1 MLMTNH
7 KISYIIDRYLLKDV
21 GGVTLNSFDSKT
33 GFLILGDLALDK
45 VIDKYNDSDQYRSYS
60 KYIEK
65 GLEIDVR
72 ETLIPEL
79 NKLLTDKDITFDAN
93 RSNILVKKEV
103 DFANYVTNTVKLSM
117 LEEGAT
123 QTYKKEDGTLAFR
136 VVDNQLNGFTLLG
149 LPYMERS
156 GILLHE
162 GKSYTIIN
170 SLSLED
176 ALTFD
181 GERLKFVDNEHS
193 MSFSGTVKPKVKMFN
208 TSISIIDFVIML
220 SKHMYGVDE
229 GIEYAKKFIYSLRN
243 SSLISSIAGTDKDY
257 QIMGSDAFEFA
268 VDQLTG
274 VTNDQRAIEFMLE
287 EKIEEG
293 YLNTTS
299 TRRSLNEILSF
310 KNAIGKTISR
320 DIVTNDGKTVV
331 KEGEIVSEVTVSTL
345 NSYFIDTIHVHRS
358 MNMVGQYVASPI
370 FLGDKIIKGTPV
382 IKEMISLIPE
392 LQHFSIAPET
402 YQLDLNQVF
411 MISKDTVITQD
422 LCNCLEYLGIE
433 YLEYKE
439 RVTSK
444 KILKAYFEE
453 EYINNRHFPIA
464 DVSIEDPENYEAY
477 VFVDNKGNVQEEKKT
492 LTCHDVAAITSL
504 YMKLINGEHHEILS
518 DPDAGLRKKVEQSYD
533 HFHKAFLYATTQLIK
548 RGGPSLKRLASNP
561 ADFNDSDKMNRSFK
575 FFTKDFW
582 RCLQSVLKVI
592 DILDTTNPVATISSL
607 TKINTIVKNEDSI
620 ADSMRRLTMGH
631 YGRICPYETP
641 QSKKLGVVNNT
652 ALGCI
657 IEDGVMYTTY
667 YKLYHTAGKI
677 SIGSNPIKMSVA
689 EEEKYR
695 IADISSLTID
705 YKTNEVFADGK
716 IPCRVPARNSLEKT
730 TFASISLK
738 DVQYVSVSPNQ
749 HQSVACSTVPFAG
762 SDDAA
767 RISFGMSMVKQAK
780 GLVNPEVPLICTT
793 GFMNIPNMNTFY
805 KIFAEKD
812 GRVDVVKSKIIVVRY
827 DGEDKPTTYEFDPM
841 TITPNSAILRVSEV
855 VVGERVKKGQTL
867 VSSNYVKDGI
877 MAIGVN
883 AIVAYMTDGYN
894 YEDGVP
900 ISKRLSSKLTSYGVH
915 TDTFPISRNTIRA
928 HVQGMRFEDYLS
940 HDDKMASIS
949 KQVVK
954 TSDYVQEPLRA
965 YKCRG
970 FLARYERVYDTNNA
984 RRLKSVKVRSISFDE
999 MNHSDKMANRH
1010 GNKGVVCKVSENSDM
1025 PYFQNGEHVD
1035 VKYNPNGTVSRMNI
1049 GQIQE
1054 ASMGISCYVLG
1065 IRILCDSF
1073 NSPSIEN
1080 ILMLLSYTVDLAN
1093 CEDDELVYPLYPNLP
1108 EELHDHCRKNI
1119 KKIRHWKGTFNKEG
1133 KAYLI
1138 DPKSGKRSLTRV
1150 NIGVNYVY
1158 KLVQEGE
1165 SKLHSRG
1172 GFLTSPYVAKTESP
1186 TKGASNGGGQRMG
1199 YMELD
1204 ALAAYGAEAMLH
1216 EITNER
1222 GDNYIARNNFT
1233 VRALHSGD
1241 TSYLI
1246 DEKYGIRRS
1255 TEYMFEL
1262 LKALGIHIESD
1273 GDLDLENVG
1282 KRMYYKVRSLMNA
1295 TLKGD
1300 IIEEDDVES
1309 KMFEAFRDLRG

>member
-1 MLMTNH
+1 M
-7 KISYIIDRYLLKDV
+7 S
-21 GGVTLNSFDSKT
+21 SFDSKT
-33 GFLILGDLALDK
+33 GFLVLGDLALDNI
-45 VIDKYNDSDQYRSYS
+45 IDKYSDSDQYRSYR

-65 GLEIDVR
+65 GLQTDIR
-72 ETLIPEL
+72 EVLIPEL
-79 NKLLTDKDITFDAN
+79 NKLFDDKDVDFDPS
-93 RSNILVKKEV
+93 RSTVLVKKEV
-103 DFANYVTNTVKLSM
+103 DFANYVMNTVKLSL
-117 LEEGAT
+117 LEASAT
-123 QTYKKEDGTLAFR
+123 KVVKNEDGTLGFK
-136 VVDNQLNGFTLLG
+136 VVDNQLNGFTLLE

-156 GILLHE
+156 GILLHQ
-162 GKSYTIIN
+162 GKSYVVIN
-170 SLSLED
+170 ALSLED

-193 MSFSGTVKPKVKMFN
+193 LAFTGTVKPKVKMFN
-208 TSISIIDFVIML
+208 SSINMIDFVIML
-220 SKHMYGVDE
+220 AKHMYGSEE
-229 GIEYAKKFIYSLRN
+229 GIAYAKKFIYSLRN
-243 SSLISSIAGTDKDY
+243 SALISSIAGTDKDY

-274 VTNDQRAIEFMLE
+274 VTNDQRAIEFMLQ
-287 EKIEEG
+287 EKLEEG

-299 TRRSLNEILSF
+299 TRRALNEILSF
-310 KNAIGKTISR
+310 RNAIGKTISR

-331 KEGEIVSEVTVSTL
+331 QEGEQITELTVTKL
-345 NSYFIDTIHVHRS
+345 NSHLIDTIHVRKS
-358 MNMVGQYVASPI
+358 MNMVGQYVAAPI
-370 FLGDKIIKGTPV
+370 FLGSKIVKGTPV
-382 IKEMISLIPE
+382 IPEMIDLIPD
-392 LQHFSIAPET
+392 LKYFSIAPQT
-402 YQLDLNQVF
+402 YELANDQIF
-411 MISKDTVITQD
+411 MIPKDTVITQA
-422 LCNCLEYLGIE
+422 LCDCLEYLGIE

-439 RVTSK
+439 RVGSK
-444 KILKAYFEE
+444 KMLKAYFEE
-453 EYINNRHFPIA
+453 EYVNNRHFPLT
-464 DVSIEDPENYEAY
+464 DVDVDNPDDYEEY
-477 VFVDNKGNVQEEKKT
+477 VFVDVNGNIQEERTT
-492 LTCHDVAAITSL
+492 LTCHDIAAITSL
-504 YMKLINGEHHEILS
+504 YMKLINGEHHDILS
-518 DPDAGLRKKVEQSYD
+518 DPDAGLRKKVDQSYD

-548 RGGPSLKRLASNP
+548 RGGASLKRLASNP
-561 ADFNDSDKMNRSFK
+561 ADLNDSDRMNRAFK
-575 FFTKDFW
+575 FFSKDFW
-582 RCLQSVLKVI
+582 KCLQSILKVI
-592 DILDTTNPVATISSL
+592 DVLDTTNPVATISSL

-667 YKLYHTAGKI
+667 FRLFQVGNKI
-677 SIGSNPIKMSVA
+677 TLAKTPTRMSVS

-695 IADISSLTID
+695 IADISSLKIN
-705 YKTNEVFADGK
+705 YETNEVTADGK
-716 IPCRVPARNSLEKT
+716 IPCRVPSRNSLEKT

-749 HQSVACSTVPFAG
+749 HQSIACTTVPFAG

-780 GLVNPEVPLICTT
+780 GLVNPEVPLVCTT

-812 GRVDVVKSKIIVVRY
+812 GRVDVVKSRIIVVRY
-827 DGEDKPTTYEFDPM
+827 DGEDQPTTYEFDQM
-841 TITPNSAILRVSEV
+841 TITSNSAILRVAEV
-855 VVGERVKKGQTL
+855 VVGERIKKGQTL
-867 VSSNYVKDGI
+867 VSSNYVKEGV

-883 AIVAYMTDGYN
+883 ALVAYMTDGYN

-900 ISKRLSSKLTSYGVH
+900 ISKRLHSKLTSYGVH
-915 TDTFPISRNTIRA
+915 TDTINISRNTIRA
-928 HVQGMRFEDYLS
+928 RVQGMRFEDYLGN
-940 HDDKMASIS
+940 DDKMAVVSR
-949 KQVVK
+949 QVVK
-954 TSDYVQEPLRA
+954 TSDYVQESIRA

-970 FLARYERVYDTNNA
+970 FLARHDLVYDANNA
-984 RRLKSVKVRSISFDE
+984 RRLKSIKMRSISFDE

-1010 GNKGVVCKVSENSDM
+1010 GNKGVICKLHENSDM
-1025 PYFQNGEHVD
+1025 PYFENGEFID
-1035 VKYNPNGTVSRMNI
+1035 VKYNPNGIVSRMNI
-1049 GQIQE
+1049 GQTQE
-1054 ASMGISCYVLG
+1054 AAMGISCHVLG
-1065 IRILCDSF
+1065 IRVLCDSF
-1073 NSPSIEN
+1073 NSPSTEN

-1093 CEDDELVYPLYPNLP
+1093 SEDDEAVYPMYPNLP
-1108 EELHDHCRKNI
+1108 EELHDHCRSNI
-1119 KKIRHWKGTFNKEG
+1119 RKIRHWKGTFNKEA

-1222 GDNYIARNNFT
+1222 SDNYIARNNFT
-1233 VRALHSGD
+1233 VQALHSGD
-1241 TSYLI
+1241 PTYLI
-1246 DEKYGIRRS
+1246 NEKYGIRRS

-1273 GDLDLENVG
+1273 GELDLTNLD
-1282 KRMYYKVRSLMNA
+1282 KRMYYKVRTLLNA
-1295 TLKGD
+1295 TFRD
-1300 IIEEDDVES
+1300 DEPEEENIEEQ
-1309 KMFEAFRDLRG
+1309 MFKAFMNLRNDS